1 MQAEAARSF
10 LDDYNREDSLISP
23 FDAFRF
29 FGLPKAYYLER
40 LSNSDGNHW
49 LYQVYD
55 LLAACEGK
63 PRAEAALED
72 FLTHNSDREAD
83 GFII

>member
-1 MQAEAARSF
+1 MKSDVARSF

-29 FGLPKAYYLER
+29 FGLPKPYLDS
-40 LSNSDGNHW
+40 LPDSDGNHW

-55 LLAACEGK
+55 LLATCEGK
-63 PRAEAALED
+63 QRAEAALED
-72 FLTHNSDREAD
+72 FLTHNNDREAD
-83 GFII
+83 GFKI